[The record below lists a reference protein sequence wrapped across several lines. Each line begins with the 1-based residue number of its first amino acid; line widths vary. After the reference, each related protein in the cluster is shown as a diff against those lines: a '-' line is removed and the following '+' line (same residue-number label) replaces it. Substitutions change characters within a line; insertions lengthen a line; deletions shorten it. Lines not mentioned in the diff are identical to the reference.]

1 MSISYSPVLESPTS
15 QPAAAPSRLELKAS
29 RTQEVGRRLL
39 GLLARL
45 ALEAGASRLW
55 LVTEEQSLVALGK
68 RDGEWSVIPKKIL
81 K

>member
-55 LVTEEQSLVALGK
+55 LATKLSCIQVHFHSSAVLC
-68 RDGEWSVIPKKIL
+68 RDP
-81 K
+81 

>member
-55 LVTEEQSLVALGK
+55 LVTEE
-68 RDGEWSVIPKKIL
+68 
-81 K
+81 